1 MTANSTTSPR
11 RAGPAR
17 FLPPLLAAS
26 LLAVLAYAL
35 VKPAPDTRL
44 GSTLMDAPAPDFTL
58 TSLDE
63 RPFTLTELRGTPV
76 VLNFWASWCVP
87 CRQEAPL
94 LRALDERNGPGD
106 PALLGLLFQDR
117 DAPARAFIQEFS
129 LKYPTLRDPKLAT
142 AIDYGVAGVPETFFL
157 DAQGVIRHVDRGGLT
172 RERLNE
178 GLVKIGVPALPEQH

>member
-1 MTANSTTSPR
+1 MTAQPTASPR

-17 FLPPLLAAS
+17 FIPPVLAAA

-35 VKPAPDTRL
+35 VKHAPDTRL

-63 RPFTLTELRGTPV
+63 QPFTLTDLRGTPV

-87 CRQEAPL
+87 CRQDAPL
-94 LRALDERNGPGD
+94 LRALDERDGPGD

-117 DAPARAFIQEFS
+117 DAPARAFIREFS

-178 GLVKIGVPALPEQH
+178 GLVKIGVPALPEE